1 MSTLGAYPQ
10 LIDQLDEVRK
20 QWRLAKVVEGSL
32 LVIAGGTAVLIALV
46 AADNVFQLGFF
57 GRFFMACIL
66 WGGLAALVF
75 SFVIQR
81 WLEDRREDYFA
92 ALVERKHPE
101 LHNQLIN
108 ALQLGRGAEYGSE
121 QIISAIVADASKA
134 TVDLEMEDCLDWKPV
149 KRAAIGTGIAILF
162 FVGYAILFAPRFA
175 NGLGRV
181 LLPIANIEPYRATEI
196 DEESIRPADGK
207 RYPEGAAVEIVV
219 RVGGDAVPDS
229 ATLFRSPDGKNW
241 RPVLMQPIRGKSGDG
256 TASFRFVAAE
266 ASQSFQFYVGS
277 GDDRSKPRSVQV
289 VQRPRVENIGITYQ
303 LPSYTGRPEQ
313 TVAESSGEIVAL
325 AGTRVKLTVTASKA
339 IQQAALETESGE
351 IIDLS
356 GSTGDK
362 TWTTEF
368 VIWSDEATSK
378 NVLTDFLLKAP
389 TRYRIRL
396 VDTDGYDNASPL
408 WSAITLIKDQ
418 HPSISIPVPGRDE
431 QIRLEDKLK
440 LTIESHDDYGL
451 ADVRLVYRIND
462 DTTAREVT
470 HFSHGADADSGKPR
484 MKAVDEF
491 EWDLAEAGV
500 RPGDVVQY
508 WATALDR
515 NTVTGPGEAMSRTFS
530 IFVITPEQVLAKMEL
545 QTDDYA
551 AVLEE
556 LIRLQRE
563 NRAQSAS
570 GVEFETLVLRQTK
583 IRTNTAVLTRAMK
596 KGALPV
602 ASMVVTLNELYAGL
616 MADAI
621 RLLEIGRDTTDAAR
635 AGVVRSDSLP
645 VQDEIIQ
652 QLQDLLNRLQ
662 RNDQARKALRR
673 IRKEDA
679 ASHKELTQALEKL
692 VSDLDRLVVDET
704 ELMSKLEKMPKRP
717 VDELSEEQFD
727 ALKQFEEF
735 HERWAKWRKGTVD
748 ELTKLPTGFIDD
760 FNLRADVNSVFEEIE
775 AVAQRPKT
783 TKLEVALEDAG
794 SSKATEMLEDL
805 ETWMPDAPDALQWV
819 MEEPLDAR
827 PMEMP
832 EMPLPDALEDLIGEL
847 LQEADDFDDEADDI
861 TSAWGD
867 NLNQAGWGV
876 SDGPISNFSAK
887 GKTGNDLPNK
897 NEVSG
902 RAGDGRRGKSS
913 GQMVGDTARGLEGRK
928 TPARLNNERYEEGK
942 LKEEGRLD
950 PNGATGGGKKAGAG
964 RRGLQGGTPP
974 DFLRDMERLSA
985 KQAGMREKAE
995 QVARQF
1001 DTTTVTGR
1009 RLSQTIELMKSVE
1022 NDLRDLR
1029 YEDAARKRKVAMQK
1043 LKATFNNLDRSTAV
1057 QLSQARELPAQLRE
1071 ELLQSADEG
1080 YPEGYESLLESY
1092 FRALSEAE
1100 R

>member
-1 MSTLGAYPQ
+1 MSTIGAYPQ
-10 LIDQLDEVRK
+10 LVDQLDGLRR
-20 QWRLAKVVEGSL
+20 QWRIAKVIEGSL
-32 LVIAGGTAVLIALV
+32 LAVAGGAAVLIALV
-46 AADNVFQLGFF
+46 AADNIFQLGLF
-57 GRFFMACIL
+57 GRFLMACIL
-66 WGGLAALVF
+66 WGGLGTLVFALV
-75 SFVIQR
+75 VQR
-81 WLEDRREDYFA
+81 WLEDRREDFFA
-92 ALVERKHPE
+92 ALVEKKHPE
-101 LHNQLIN
+101 LHNRLIN
-108 ALQLGRGAEYGSE
+108 ALQLGRGAEYGSQE
-121 QIISAIVADASKA
+121 IISAIVSDASTA
-134 TVDLEMEDCLDWKPV
+134 TVDLEMEDCLDWTPV
-149 KRAAIGTGIAILF
+149 KRAAIGTGVAVLLF
-162 FVGYAILFAPRFA
+162 IGYAILFAPRFA

-181 LLPIANIEPYRATEI
+181 LLPIANIDPYRATEI
-196 DEESIRPADGK
+196 DEDSIKPADGK
-207 RYPEGAAVEIVV
+207 RFPEGAAVEVSV
-219 RVGGDAVPDS
+219 RIGGDTVPDS
-229 ATLFRSPDGKNW
+229 ATLYRSSDGKTW
-241 RPVLMQPIRGKSGDG
+241 RPVLMRAGRRKAKDG

-266 ASQSFQFYVGS
+266 AAESFQFYIAS
-277 GDDRSKPRSVQV
+277 GDDQSKPRSVEI
-289 VQRPRVENIGITYQ
+289 VQRPRIENVGVTYQ
-303 LPSYTGRPEQ
+303 FPKYTERKDQ
-313 TVAESSGEIVAL
+313 TVAESTGDIAAL
-325 AGTRVKLTVTASKA
+325 AGTRIKLAVTTSKP
-339 IQQAALETESGE
+339 IKEAALETEAGE

-362 TWTTEF
+362 SWAGEF
-368 VIWSDEATSK
+368 VVWSDDATGEHAMSDF
-378 NVLTDFLLKAP
+378 VLTAP
-389 TRYRIRL
+389 TRFRIRL
-396 VDTDGYDNASPL
+396 IDTDGYENATPL

-418 HPSISIPVPGRDE
+418 VPSVSIPIPGRDD
-431 QIRLEDKLK
+431 QVKIEDKVK
-440 LTIESHDDYGL
+440 LSIESRDDYGL
-451 ADVRLVYRIND
+451 GNVRLVYRVND
-462 DTTAREVT
+462 EPTAREVT
-470 HFSHGADADSGKPR
+470 NFPHAGKPQS
-484 MKAVDEF
+484 KAVDEI
-491 EWDLAEAGV
+491 EWNLAESGIK
-500 RPGDVVQY
+500 PGDVVQY
-508 WATALDR
+508 WATAVDR
-515 NTVTGPGEAMSRTFS
+515 NNITGPGEASSRRFS
-530 IFVITPEQVLAKMEL
+530 IFVITPEQILAKMEL
-545 QTDDYA
+545 QMDDYA

-583 IRTNTAVLTRAMK
+583 IRTNTAVLARAMK
-596 KGALPV
+596 KGGLPV
-602 ASMVVTLNELYAGL
+602 ASMVGTLNELYAGL

-621 RLLEIGRDTTDAAR
+621 RLLETGRDTKDAAR
-635 AGVVRSDSLP
+635 AGVVRNDSLP
-645 VQDEIIQ
+645 VQDEIIK
-652 QLQDLLNRLQ
+652 QLQEILNRLQ
-662 RNDQARKALRR
+662 RNEQARKSLRR
-673 IRKEDA
+673 IRKEDEA
-679 ASHKELTQALEKL
+679 AHKELTQALETL
-692 VSDLDRLVVDET
+692 ISDLDRLVVDES

-717 VDELSEEQFD
+717 VEELSEEQLD

-735 HERWAKWRKGTVD
+735 HERWAKWRKGTID
-748 ELTKLPTGFIDD
+748 ELTKLPTGFIED
-760 FNLRADVNSVFEEIE
+760 FNLRPDINSVFEEIE

-819 MEEPLDAR
+819 MEEPLDKK

-995 QVARQF
+995 QVARQL

-1009 RLSQTIELMKSVE
+1009 RLNQAIELMKSVE
-1022 NDLRDLR
+1022 DDLRDLR

-1092 FRALSEAE
+1092 FRALAEAE
-1100 R
+1100 K

>member
-1 MSTLGAYPQ
+1 MSTIGAYPQ
-10 LIDQLDEVRK
+10 LVDQLDGLRR
-20 QWRLAKVVEGSL
+20 QWRIAKVIEGSL
-32 LVIAGGTAVLIALV
+32 LAVAGGAAVLIALV
-46 AADNVFQLGFF
+46 AADNIFQLGLF
-57 GRFFMACIL
+57 GRFLMACIL
-66 WGGLAALVF
+66 WGGLGTLIFALV
-75 SFVIQR
+75 VQR
-81 WLEDRREDYFA
+81 WLEDRREDFFA
-92 ALVERKHPE
+92 VLVEKKHPE
-101 LHNQLIN
+101 LHNRLIN
-108 ALQLGRGAEYGSE
+108 ALQLGRGAEYGSKE
-121 QIISAIVADASKA
+121 IISAIVSDASTA
-134 TVDLEMEDCLDWKPV
+134 TVDLEMEDCLDWTPV
-149 KRAAIGTGIAILF
+149 KRAAIGTGVAVLLF
-162 FVGYAILFAPRFA
+162 IGYAVLFAPRFA

-181 LLPIANIEPYRATEI
+181 LLPIANIDPYRATEI
-196 DEESIRPADGK
+196 DEDSIKPADGK
-207 RYPEGAAVEIVV
+207 RFPEGAAVEVSV
-219 RVGGDAVPDS
+219 RVGGDTVPES
-229 ATLFRSPDGKNW
+229 ATLFRSTDGKTW
-241 RPVLMQPIRGKSGDG
+241 RPVLMRTDRRKTQDG

-266 ASQSFQFYVGS
+266 AAESFQFYIAA
-277 GDDRSKPRSVQV
+277 GDDRTKPRGVEI
-289 VQRPRVENIGITYQ
+289 VQRPRVENVGVTYQ
-303 LPSYTGRPEQ
+303 FPSYTEREAQ
-313 TVAESSGEIVAL
+313 TVAESSGEIAAL
-325 AGTRVKLTVTASKA
+325 AGTRINLAVTTSKP
-339 IQQAALETESGE
+339 IKEAALETESGE
-351 IIDLS
+351 IIDLT

-362 TWTTEF
+362 SWTGGFVVWSEEATGENEVNDF
-368 VIWSDEATSK
+368 VIT
-378 NVLTDFLLKAP
+378 AP
-389 TRYRIRL
+389 TRFRIRL
-396 VDTDGYDNASPL
+396 IDTDGYENAAPL

-418 HPSISIPVPGRDE
+418 APSVSIPIPGRDD
-431 QIRLEDKLK
+431 QVKIEDKVK
-440 LTIESHDDYGL
+440 LNVESRDDYGL
-451 ADVRLVYRIND
+451 SDVRLVYRVND
-462 DTTAREVT
+462 DTAASEVT
-470 HFSHGADADSGKPR
+470 RFPHAGKPKS
-484 MKAVDEF
+484 KAVDEF
-491 EWDLAEAGV
+491 EWNLAESGIK
-500 RPGDVVQY
+500 PGDVVQY
-508 WATALDR
+508 WATVVDR
-515 NTVTGPGEAMSRTFS
+515 NNITGPGEASSRRFS
-530 IFVITPEQVLAKMEL
+530 IFVITPEQILAKMEL
-545 QTDDYA
+545 QMDDYA

-583 IRTNTAVLTRAMK
+583 IRTNTAVLARAMK

-602 ASMVVTLNELYAGL
+602 ASMVGTLNELYAGL
-616 MADAI
+616 MADVI
-621 RLLEIGRDTTDAAR
+621 RLLESGRDTKDAAR
-635 AGVVRSDSLP
+635 AGVVRNESLP
-645 VQDEIIQ
+645 VQDEIVK

-662 RNDQARKALRR
+662 RNEQARKALRR
-673 IRKEDA
+673 IRKEDE
-679 ASHKELTQALEKL
+679 ASHKELSQALEKL

-717 VDELSEEQFD
+717 VDELGDEQLD
-727 ALKQFEEF
+727 PLKQFEEF
-735 HERWAKWRKGTVD
+735 HERWAKWRKGTID
-748 ELTKLPTGFIDD
+748 ELTKLPTGFIED

-819 MEEPLDAR
+819 MEEPLDKR

-995 QVARQF
+995 QVARQL

-1009 RLSQTIELMKSVE
+1009 RLNQAIELMKSVE
-1022 NDLRDLR
+1022 DDLRDLR

-1100 R
+1100 K

>member
-1 MSTLGAYPQ
+1 MSTIGAYPQ
-10 LIDQLDEVRK
+10 LVDQLDELRRH
-20 QWRLAKVVEGSL
+20 WRIVKVLEGSL
-32 LVIAGGTAVLIALV
+32 LALAGGVVVLIALV
-46 AADNVFQLGFF
+46 AADNLFQRGLF
-57 GRFFMACIL
+57 GRLLMACLL
-66 WGGLAALVF
+66 WGGLGTLFFSLV
-75 SFVIQR
+75 VQR
-81 WLEDRREDYFA
+81 WLEDRRGDYFA
-92 ALVERKHPE
+92 ALVEKKHPE

-108 ALQLGRGAEYGSE
+108 ALQLGRGAEYGSQE
-121 QIISAIVADASKA
+121 IIAAIVSDASTA
-134 TVDLEMEDCLDWKPV
+134 TVDLEMEDCLDWTPV

-162 FVGYAILFAPRFA
+162 LLGYAILFAPRFA

-181 LLPIANIEPYRATEI
+181 LLPIADIGPYRATEI
-196 DEESIRPADGK
+196 DEASIQPADGT
-207 RYPEGAAVEIVV
+207 RFPEGAAVEIVV
-219 RVGGDAVPDS
+219 RVGGDIVPES
-229 ATLFRSPDGKNW
+229 ATVFRSSDGKNW
-241 RPVLMQPIRGKSGDG
+241 RPVLMRPDRRKTQDR

-266 ASQSFQFYVGS
+266 VAESFQFYVAA
-277 GDDRSKPRSVQV
+277 GDDRSEARSVEI
-289 VQRPRVENIGITYQ
+289 VQRPRVENLGLTYQ
-303 LPSYTGRPEQ
+303 LPSYTEREAQ
-313 TVAESSGEIVAL
+313 TVPESSGEIAAL
-325 AGTRVKLTVTASKA
+325 AGTRVKLQVTASKS
-339 IQQAALETESGE
+339 IQEASLETEFGE

-356 GSTGDK
+356 GSAGDK
-362 TWTTEF
+362 RWTAEF
-368 VIWSDEATSK
+368 VVWSDEATGK
-378 NVLTDFLLKAP
+378 NDLTDFVLTAP

-396 VDTDGYDNASPL
+396 LDTDGYENAAPL

-418 HPSISIPVPGRDE
+418 APSVSIPIPGRDE
-431 QIRLEDKLK
+431 QIKIEDKVK
-440 LTIESHDDYGL
+440 LTVESRDDYGL
-451 ADVRLVYRIND
+451 GDVRLVYRVND
-462 DTTAREVT
+462 DMTAREVA
-470 HFSHGADADSGKPR
+470 HFPHAGKPES
-484 MKAVDEF
+484 KAVDEF
-491 EWDLAEAGV
+491 EWSLAGSGIQ
-500 RPGDVVQY
+500 PGDVVQY
-508 WATALDR
+508 WAAAVDR
-515 NTVTGPGEAMSRTFS
+515 NTVTGPGEAVSRRFS
-530 IFVITPEQVLAKMEL
+530 IFVITPAQVLAKMEL
-545 QTDDYA
+545 QMEDYA

-563 NRAQSAS
+563 NRAQAAS
-570 GVEFETLVLRQTK
+570 GVAFDTLVLRQTK
-583 IRTNTAVLTRAMK
+583 IRTNTAVLARAMK
-596 KGALPV
+596 KGSLPV
-602 ASMVVTLNELYAGL
+602 TSMIGTLNELYAGL
-616 MADAI
+616 MAHAI
-621 RLLEIGRDTTDAAR
+621 RLLEIGRDTKNAAK
-635 AGVVRSDSLP
+635 AGVVRNDSLP
-645 VQDEIIQ
+645 IQDEIIQ

-662 RNDQARKALRR
+662 RNEQARKALRR
-673 IRKEDA
+673 IRKEDEA
-679 ASHKELTQALEKL
+679 AHKELTQALETL

-704 ELMSKLEKMPKRP
+704 DLMSKLEKMPKRP
-717 VDELSEEQFD
+717 VEELNEEQLD
-727 ALKQFEEF
+727 ALKQFENF
-735 HERWAKWRKGTVD
+735 HEHWAKWRKGTID
-748 ELTKLPTGFIDD
+748 ELTKLPTGFIED

-783 TKLEVALEDAG
+783 TKLEVALEDLG

-819 MEEPLDAR
+819 MEDPLDPR

-847 LQEADDFDDEADDI
+847 LQEADEFDEEADDV

-974 DFLRDMERLSA
+974 DFIRDMERLGA

-995 QVARQF
+995 QVARQL
-1001 DTTTVTGR
+1001 DKTTVMGR
-1009 RLSQTIELMKSVE
+1009 RLNQAIELMKSVE
-1022 NDLRDLR
+1022 DDLRDLR
-1029 YEDAARKRKVAMQK
+1029 YEDAAHKRKVAMQT
-1043 LKATFNNLDRSTAV
+1043 LKASFNDLDRSIAV

-1080 YPEGYESLLESY
+1080 YPKGYESLLENY

-1100 R
+1100 K

>member
-1 MSTLGAYPQ
+1 MSTIGAYPQ
-10 LIDQLDEVRK
+10 LVNQLDEVRR
-20 QWRLAKVVEGSL
+20 QWRIAKVVEGSL
-32 LVIAGGTAVLIALV
+32 LVVAGGAAVLIALV
-46 AADNVFQLGFF
+46 AADNIFQLGLF
-57 GRFFMACIL
+57 GRFLMACIL
-66 WGGLAALVF
+66 WGGLGTLVF

-92 ALVERKHPE
+92 ALVEKKHPE

-108 ALQLGRGAEYGSE
+108 ALQLGRGAEYGSAE
-121 QIISAIVADASKA
+121 IISAIVADASQA
-134 TVDLEMEDCLDWKPV
+134 TLDLEMEDCLDWTPV
-149 KRAAIGTGIAILF
+149 KRAAIGTGIAMLV

-181 LLPIANIEPYRATEI
+181 LLPIANIDPYRATEI
-196 DEESIRPADGK
+196 DEESIKPADGK
-207 RYPEGAAVEIVV
+207 RYPEGAAVEIAV
-219 RVGGDAVPDS
+219 RVGGDTVPDL
-229 ATLFRSPDGKNW
+229 ATLFRSSDGKNW
-241 RPVLMQPIRGKSGDG
+241 RPVLMQPSRIKAGNG
-256 TASFRFVAAE
+256 TESFRFVAAE
-266 ASQSFQFYVGS
+266 VKESFQFYIAA
-277 GDDRSKPRSVQV
+277 GDDRSEPRGVEV
-289 VQRPRVENIGITYQ
+289 VQRPRVESVGVTYQ
-303 LPSYTGRPEQ
+303 FPSYTERAEE
-313 TVAESSGEIVAL
+313 TVAESAGEIAAL
-325 AGTRVKLTVTASKA
+325 AGTRVKLQVTASKV
-339 IQQAALETESGE
+339 IQQAALETEAGE

-356 GSTGDK
+356 GSTGGT
-362 TWTTEF
+362 TWTSEF
-368 VIWSDEATSK
+368 VVWSDEATGR
-378 NVLTDFLLKAP
+378 NELTDLVLTAP

-396 VDTDGYDNASPL
+396 IDTDGYDNASPL

-418 HPSISIPVPGRDE
+418 APSISIPVPGRDE
-431 QIRLEDKLK
+431 QIKIEDKIK
-440 LTIESHDDYGL
+440 LAVESRDDYGL
-451 ADVRLVYRIND
+451 GDVRLVYRVND
-462 DTTAREVT
+462 DTTVHEVT
-470 HFSHGADADSGKPR
+470 HFPHAGKPQS
-484 MKAVDEF
+484 KAVDEF
-491 EWDLAEAGV
+491 EWNLAESGV
-500 RPGDVVQY
+500 GPGDVVQY
-508 WATALDR
+508 WATAMDR
-515 NTVTGPGEAMSRTFS
+515 NTVTGPGEAVSRRFS

-545 QTDDYA
+545 QMDDYA

-583 IRTNTAVLTRAMK
+583 IRTNTAVLARAMK

-602 ASMVVTLNELYAGL
+602 ASMVGTLNELYAGL

-621 RLLEIGRDTTDAAR
+621 RLLESGRDTKDAAR
-635 AGVVRSDSLP
+635 AGVVRNDSLP
-645 VQDEIIQ
+645 VQDEIVK

-662 RNDQARKALRR
+662 RNEQAREALRR
-673 IRKEDA
+673 IRKEDEA
-679 ASHKELTQALEKL
+679 AHKELSQALEKL

-704 ELMSKLEKMPKRP
+704 ELMSQLEKLPKRP
-717 VDELSEEQFD
+717 ADELGGEQLD

-748 ELTKLPTGFIDD
+748 ELTKLPTGFIED

-775 AVAQRPKT
+775 AVAARPKT

-819 MEEPLDAR
+819 MEEPLDKR
-827 PMEMP
+827 PLEMP

-950 PNGATGGGKKAGAG
+950 PNGSTGGGKKAGAG

-995 QVARQF
+995 QVARQL

-1009 RLSQTIELMKSVE
+1009 RLNEAIELMKSVE
-1022 NDLRDLR
+1022 DDLRDLR

-1100 R
+1100 K